1 MTGEVTAPGT
11 VGIPADANEDAI
23 DVNQTAKPDMLTR
36 FLEERKNDYF
46 AWQLILFF
54 AEHPYVRFNRLAVV
68 HALNPENGRRYVQKA
83 LDDLIEQGVIKTST
97 EGNMPLYSLAENM
110 RRLILKLTRPAQT

>member
-1 MTGEVTAPGT
+1 MTGEATTPDT
-11 VGIPADANEDAI
+11 VGLSVDAKDDAYSTC
-23 DVNQTAKPDMLTR
+23 QTAKPDILPR
-36 FLEERKNDYF
+36 FLEEQKNDYF

-54 AEHPYVRFNRLAVV
+54 SEHPYVRFNRLAVV

-83 LDDLIEQGVIKTST
+83 LDELIQQGVIKTST

-110 RRLILKLTRPAQT
+110 RRLILKLTRPAQA